1 MTISRILVNTILN
14 IERIV
19 FRNYLN
25 VYMDVKKDKL
35 SPLNHFIEYG
45 IGEGRYFNGRL
56 SIHHYYNYISKFNE
70 VSLLKKKI
78 CIYGIYTLT
87 LGGRVFS
94 LKKLSSAEAILTHQ
108 KVFPSSIFT
117 VDRRVKVD
125 NEIGQKRGVSII
137 IPVYNNPNGL
147 KKCLDSL
154 SSEVDV
160 DDEIIIYD
168 NGSNMKTRSVILDYE
183 SNCEVKILTDA
194 ENHHFIYACN
204 KAVSWAKNEILIFIN
219 SDTVVGKNAIKKVKE
234 GFQHLVGLGVIG
246 GKLVGGLDRI
256 GELGGTLNHDGTV
269 NANFKNEP
277 IDSILANSF
286 RNVDFVSGAFL
297 GIYKELFEKVGGFD
311 ALFSPAYYE
320 DVDLCTKVRLLG
332 KRVVCDG
339 DVIIKH
345 SEHGSSSKKEATEL
359 IKNNHVKFV
368 EKYKFL
374 LEMMKDE
381 NLGLDNLGLL
391 KFKNILIIDSLLP
404 RKDYGQGSAR
414 MYNIVEAL
422 KSAGHTITFISTT
435 NVNASQDGDI
445 PRNINLLTIPSIY
458 FLNSLIQDNNMNF
471 DVIIISR
478 LNNLIFVKNLFAIMK
493 KNKQNIKI
501 IYDSESNNYV
511 NNDVDLSV
519 ETTELEICR
528 KYIDGI
534 TAISDHE
541 KLRLSHSN
549 KKIITLGLVGNI
561 VKPGKFNVSKNCIF
575 YGGALTEESPNYL
588 GLKKFQKE
596 ILPIILELD
605 GNLKFFVHGKFSIK
619 LKSQLSTLNFIE
631 KKHLSQSDLS
641 DFRISFAP
649 VYKAAG
655 LPQKIIDSIYIRQ
668 PFILTET
675 LANLLNLDSNL
686 EPMVA
691 YNEVDFAN
699 KTLNLI
705 NDIKLW
711 KRMQSE
717 LTKISYEYDFKV
729 FANKINNFI

>member
-1 MTISRILVNTILN
+1 M
-14 IERIV
+14 ERIV

-45 IGEGRYFNGRL
+45 IEEGRYFNGRL
-56 SIHHYYNYISKFNE
+56 SIHHYYNYIRKFNE
-70 VSLLKKKI
+70 VGLLTKKI

-87 LGGRVFS
+87 GGGRFTT
-94 LKKLSSAEAILTHQ
+94 LNKLSITEAILIH
-108 KVFPSSIFT
+108 KKIFPGSIFT
-117 VDRRVKVD
+117 ENRIDKFD
-125 NEIGQKRGVSII
+125 NAIRQKESVSII
-137 IPVYNNPNGL
+137 IPVYNNPQGL
-147 KKCLDSL
+147 EKCLESL
-154 SSEVDV
+154 RSEVDV

-168 NGSNMKTRSVILDYE
+168 NGSSIKTKRIILDYR
-183 SNCEVKILTDA
+183 SRCKVKILTDI
-194 ENHHFIYACN
+194 ENKHFIYACN

-219 SDTVVGKNAIKKVKE
+219 SDTIVGKNAIEKVKE
-234 GFQHLVGLGVIG
+234 DFQHLVGLGVIG
-246 GKLVGGLDRI
+246 GKLVGGHDKI
-256 GELGGTLNHDGTV
+256 GEFGGTLDPDGTV
-269 NANFKNEP
+269 YANFKNEP

-286 RNVDFVSGAFL
+286 RNVDFVSGAFM
-297 GIYKELFEKVGGFD
+297 GIRKDLFERVGGFD
-311 ALFSPAYYE
+311 TLFSPAYYE

-339 DVIIKH
+339 DVIVKH

-368 EKYKFL
+368 EKYRFL
-374 LEMMKDE
+374 LEMMKDK

-391 KFKNILIIDSLLP
+391 KFKNILIIDSLVP
-404 RKDYGQGSAR
+404 RKDYGQGSVR

-422 KSAGHTITFISTT
+422 KSVGHTITFISTT
-435 NVNASQDGDI
+435 KVNASQGGDI
-445 PRNINLLTIPSIY
+445 PKNINLFTLPSIH
-458 FLNSLIQDNNMNF
+458 FLNSLFQENKMNF

-478 LNNLIFVKNLFAIMK
+478 LNNLIFVKNLFAMMK
-493 KNKQNIKI
+493 NSKQNIRI
-501 IYDSESNNYV
+501 IYDSESNNYT
-511 NNDVDLSV
+511 NNDVDLCV
-519 ETTELEICR
+519 ESNELDICR
-528 KYIDGI
+528 NFIDGI
-534 TAISDHE
+534 TAISDDE
-541 KLRLSHSN
+541 KIRLSQTN

-561 VKPGKFNVSKNCIF
+561 EKPKKFNISKNCIF

-588 GLKKFQKE
+588 GLKKFQTE

-605 GNLKFFVHGKFSIK
+605 KNLKFYIHGEFPLK
-619 LKSQLSTLNFIE
+619 LKSQLSTFDFIE

-641 DFRISFAP
+641 SFRISFAP

-655 LPQKIIDSIYIRQ
+655 LPQKIVDSIYICQ

-675 LANLLNLDSNL
+675 LANLLNLDSSL

-705 NDIKLW
+705 NDIDLW
-711 KRMQSE
+711 ERMQSE
-717 LTKISYEYDFKV
+717 LTKINYDYDFKV